1 MARELDVRTA
11 RLDAHRADHRGGR
24 VAKLLVGLV
33 GERHLRRDRDRVAG
47 VDAHRVEVLDRA
59 DDHDVVCAVA
69 DHLELELVPAAD
81 RLLDEHLADGALGEA
96 ALDLPVERVEVVRE
110 AAAVAAE
117 RERRPDDGG
126 NRRAVEAGERLD
138 DAGLGHLEA
147 AALHR
152 VAEELAVLRAPDDV
166 HARAEELDAELLEH
180 PGRVELDREVQRR
193 LPAERREERIRA
205 LAPKH
210 VCDALEVERLD
221 VRPVGE
227 PGVGHDR
234 RRVRVDDD
242 RPVAVLAQHL
252 ERLAAGVVELARLP
266 DHDRAGADHADRVDV
281 AAGRH
286 QRASPSTQRSRIGQ
300 ASCGPGP
307 ASGWNWTEAARSSG
321 KSKPST
327 VPS

>member
-1 MARELDVRTA
+1 MGLSARPRSTCRWSASD
-11 RLDAHRADHRGGR
+11 
-24 VAKLLVGLV
+24 
-33 GERHLRRDRDRVAG
+33 
-47 VDAHRVEVLDRA
+47 
-59 DDHDVVCAVA
+59 
-69 DHLELELVPAAD
+69 
-81 RLLDEHLADGALGEA
+81 
-96 ALDLPVERVEVVRE
+96 VVRE

-126 NRRAVEAGERLD
+126 NRRAVEVGDRLD
-138 DAGLGHLEA
+138 DARFGHLEP

-152 VAEELAVLRAPDDV
+152 VAEELAVLRAADDV
-166 HARAEELDAELLEH
+166 HPRAEELDAELLEH
-180 PGRVELDREVQRR
+180 PGGVELDREVQRR
-193 LPAERREERIRA
+193 LPAERRKERVRA
-205 LAPKH
+205 LAPEH
-210 VCDALEVERLD
+210 VGDALEVERLD

-266 DHDRAGADHADRVDV
+266 DHDRARADHADRVDV

-307 ASGWNWTEAARSSG
+307 ASGWNWTEAARSSA